1 MATQTRPRVLATRRW
16 PDAAERRL
24 DAHFDV
30 VRNQSDVPLTRDELA
45 RAMREFDA
53 IAPTITD
60 KIDAD
65 MLAQP
70 DRRVKIIASFGV
82 GFEHIDVAAAKAAGV
97 AVTNTPGVLTDATAD
112 LALTLLLMAARRAGE
127 GERELRAGKWIGWRP
142 THLLGHA
149 LKGRTLGLV
158 GFGRIGQATAARAHH
173 GFGMKIA
180 YFARREAPTEVA
192 GPLSAIWYPALDDL
206 LGIADFVSLHVPGGA
221 ETRHL
226 IGAHAFEKMQPHA
239 ILINTA
245 RGDVVDEAALVTA
258 LREETIGGAALD
270 VFQGEPNVSPDLI
283 ALDKAVLL
291 PHLGSATTE
300 TRDAMGFKVVE
311 NLLAW
316 FGGATPP
323 NRVA

>member
-1 MATQTRPRVLATRRW
+1 MAPATRPRVLATRRW
-16 PDAAERRL
+16 PDDSERRL

-30 VRNQSDVPLTRDELA
+30 VRNDSDVPLSRADLA
-45 RAMREFDA
+45 AAMREFDA
-53 IAPTITD
+53 LAPTITD
-60 KIDAD
+60 KIDAE
-65 MLAQP
+65 MFAQP
-70 DRRVKIIASFGV
+70 GRRAQIIASFGV
-82 GFEHIDVAAAKAAGV
+82 GFEHIDIAAAKAAGV

-112 LALTLLLMAARRAGE
+112 IALTLLLMAARRAGE

-180 YFARREAPTEVA
+180 YYARREADADVA
-192 GPLSAIWYPALDDL
+192 GPLGAVWYRDL
-206 LGIADFVSLHVPGGA
+206 NELLAVSDFVSLHVPGGA

-226 IGAHAFEKMQPHA
+226 IGSQAFARMQRHA

-245 RGDVVDEAALVTA
+245 RGDVVDEKALVSA
-258 LREETIGGAALD
+258 LRDGTIAGAALD
-270 VFQGEPNVSPDLI
+270 VYQGEPNVSPDLI
-283 ALDKAVLL
+283 ALENVVLL

-300 TRDAMGFKVVE
+300 TRNAMGFKVVD
-311 NLLAW
+311 NLVAW
-316 FGGATPP
+316 FRGETPP
-323 NRVA
+323 NRIA